1 MGIGFPWPVSHC
13 AVLYKIAKWGGRMR
27 AKWKR
32 RCIHLPCLWLNG
44 SICLWRE
51 VTARSGV
58 WAKANYPS
66 LLSQCTPSPL
76 LQIHASNLPPVYEC
90 CAAQSHWGCS
100 LRLNTQGWPCKGFCN
115 PMDITHA
122 AAIFISLCNKCAD
135 GGPTVMNTAAIWR
148 LFPPCLITVAYEI
161 RMWFFLTSVI
171 VTAHLF

>member
-13 AVLYKIAKWGGRMR
+13 AVLYKIAKWGGRTR

-76 LQIHASNLPPVYEC
+76 LQIHASNLPLPSMNAVLP
-90 CAAQSHWGCS
+90 S
-100 LRLNTQGWPCKGFCN
+100 LTGDVLSVS
-115 PMDITHA
+115 THKVDRVKA
-122 AAIFISLCNKCAD
+122 SATLWISLTLQPFLYPCVTNVLMVEIISSLLD
-135 GGPTVMNTAAIWR
+135 HSGIWDKN
-148 LFPPCLITVAYEI
+148 VV
-161 RMWFFLTSVI
+161 FF
-171 VTAHLF
+171 